1 MREDSWANRRAHLRE
16 IEMELA
22 KRFIDVGIFT
32 NRIDEMRAFYGERIR
47 LPYEELLPV
56 GGGVRQYRYGLL
68 GSVLKI
74 NHARDPLPSRIAGG
88 YRKLSISDPR
98 TPMPLTMQDP
108 DGNEIELVPS
118 GQRGVNQIEIQIGVT
133 DEAAFEKFYGDALQ
147 AERLSAGRFKLG
159 ETIVSFQRDGAAV
172 RAPKS
177 PPGSAMDALAS
188 MRAVGMRYITVQVRD
203 CDGEHRRL
211 MSMGVWEGA
220 APVTLGAV
228 ARISFIRDPDGN
240 FIEISQR
247 ASLTGAIP
255 G

>member
-1 MREDSWANRRAHLRE
+1 
-16 IEMELA
+16 MELA
-22 KRFIDVGIFT
+22 KRFVDVGIFT
-32 NRIDEMRAFYGERIR
+32 NRLDEMRAFYGERIR

-74 NHARDPLPSRIAGG
+74 NHSRDPLPPRIAGG

-98 TPMPLTMQDP
+98 TPMPIPMHDP
-108 DGNEIELVPS
+108 DDNEIELVPT
-118 GQRGVNQIEIQIGVT
+118 GQRGVDQIEIHTGVT
-133 DEAAFEKFYGDALQ
+133 DEAAFEKFYADALQ
-147 AERLSAGRFKLG
+147 AERLGAGRFKLG
-159 ETIVSFQRDGAAV
+159 ETIISFQRDAAAV
-172 RAPKS
+172 RAAKS
-177 PPGSAMDALAS
+177 PSASAADVIAS
-188 MRAVGMRYITVQVRD
+188 MRAVGMRYVTVQVRD
-203 CDGEHRRL
+203 VDAEHRRF

-220 APVTLGAV
+220 APISLGAV

-247 ASLTGAIP
+247 ASLTGPIP

>member
-1 MREDSWANRRAHLRE
+1 
-16 IEMELA
+16 MELA

-32 NRIDEMRAFYGERIR
+32 NQIDEMRAFYADRIR

-74 NHARDPLPSRIAGG
+74 NHSRDPLPARVAGG
-88 YRKLSISDPR
+88 YRMLSISDPR
-98 TPMPLTMQDP
+98 TPMPLPMQDP
-108 DGNEIELVPS
+108 DGNDLELIPR
-118 GQRGVNQIEIQIGVT
+118 GQRRVDQIEIHLGVT
-133 DEAAFEKFYGDALQ
+133 DEAAFEHFYGDAMQ
-147 AERLSAGRFKLG
+147 AERLGAGRFKLG
-159 ETIVSFQRDGAAV
+159 ETIVSFRRDPAAV

-177 PPGSAMDALAS
+177 TSASAADVVAS

-203 CDGEHRRL
+203 CDAEHRRFT
-211 MSMGVWEGA
+211 SMGVWEGA
-220 APVTLGAV
+220 APVSLGAV

-247 ASLTGAIP
+247 ASLTGSIP
-255 G
+255 Q

>member
-1 MREDSWANRRAHLRE
+1 
-16 IEMELA
+16 MELA
-22 KRFIDVGIFT
+22 KRFVDMGIFT
-32 NRIDEMRAFYGERIR
+32 NRLDEMRAFYSERVR

-74 NHARDPLPSRIAGG
+74 NHARDPLPSRVAGG

-98 TPMPLTMQDP
+98 TPMALAMQDP
-108 DGNEIELVPS
+108 DGNDLELVPT
-118 GQRGVNQIEIQIGVT
+118 GQRGVNQIEIHIDVT
-133 DEAAFEKFYGDALQ
+133 DEAAFEHFYGDALN
-147 AERLSAGRFKLG
+147 AERLGAGRFKLG
-159 ETIVSFQRDGAAV
+159 ETIISFQRDGAAT

-203 CDGEHRRL
+203 VDAEHRRF

-247 ASLTGAIP
+247 ASLTGPIP
-255 G
+255 R

>member
-1 MREDSWANRRAHLRE
+1 
-16 IEMELA
+16 MELV
-22 KRFIDVGIFT
+22 KRFVDVGIFT
-32 NRIDEMRAFYGERIR
+32 NRLDEMRAFYGERIR

-74 NHARDPLPSRIAGG
+74 NHTRDPLPARVAGG

-98 TPMPLTMQDP
+98 TPMPLPLQDP
-108 DGNEIELVPS
+108 DGNDIELVPQ
-118 GQRGVNQIEIQIGVT
+118 GQRNVSQIEIHLGVT
-133 DEAAFEKFYGDALQ
+133 DEAAFEHFYGDALG
-147 AERLSAGRFKLG
+147 AERLGQRRFKLG
-159 ETIVSFQRDGAAV
+159 ETIVSVRQDPAAV
-172 RAPKS
+172 RGSKS
-177 PPGSAMDALAS
+177 PAGSAIDVMAT

-203 CDGEHRRL
+203 CDAEHRRL

-220 APVTLGAV
+220 APVTLGTV

-247 ASLTGAIP
+247 ASLTGPIP

>member
-1 MREDSWANRRAHLRE
+1 
-16 IEMELA
+16 MELA
-22 KRFIDVGIFT
+22 KRFVDVGVFT
-32 NRIDEMRAFYGERIR
+32 NRLDEMRAFYGEQIH

-74 NHARDPLPSRIAGG
+74 NHARDPLPPRIACG

-98 TPMPLTMQDP
+98 TPMPLAMQDP
-108 DGNEIELVPS
+108 DGNQLELIPR
-118 GQRGVNQIEIQIGVT
+118 GQRGVNQIEIHIDVT
-133 DEAAFEKFYGDALQ
+133 DDAAFDHFYGEALQ
-147 AERLSAGRFKLG
+147 AERILAGRYKLG
-159 ETIVSFQRDGAAV
+159 ETVIAFRRDPAPM

-177 PPGSAMDALAS
+177 PSATAVDVVAS
-188 MRAVGMRYITVQVRD
+188 MRAVGIRYITVQVRD
-203 CDGEHRRL
+203 VDTEHRRL

-247 ASLTGAIP
+247 ASLTGPIP

>member
-1 MREDSWANRRAHLRE
+1 
-16 IEMELA
+16 MELA
-22 KRFIDVGIFT
+22 KRFVDVGIFT
-32 NRIDEMRAFYGERIR
+32 NRLDEMRAFYAERIR

-74 NHARDPLPSRIAGG
+74 NHSRDPLPPRIAGG
-88 YRKLSISDPR
+88 YRMLSISDPR
-98 TPMPLTMQDP
+98 TPMPIPMQDP
-108 DGNEIELVPS
+108 DGNEIELVPT
-118 GQRGVNQIEIQIGVT
+118 GNRGVNQIEIHIGVT
-133 DEAAFEKFYGDALQ
+133 DEAAFEHFYGDAMQ
-147 AERLSAGRFKLG
+147 AERLAPAASSSARRSSASA
-159 ETIVSFQRDGAAV
+159 TIPPLCARRNHASASAADV
-172 RAPKS
+172 I
-177 PPGSAMDALAS
+177 AS

-203 CDGEHRRL
+203 VDAEHRRF

-220 APVTLGAV
+220 APVSLGAV

-247 ASLTGAIP
+247 ASLTGPIP